1 MAREAKMGAAQ
12 PLYALQTTDIALE
25 SQRRRLA
32 EVEASLGESEAL
44 IQARAALRAAQEAVR
59 ATQARLR
66 ELELETKGLN
76 EKIAQVNQ
84 RLYSGTI
91 RNPKELK
98 SMEDDLHQWQR
109 LYNSLEDQSLEA
121 MLRLDEERAVLANRE
136 QALAEI
142 EGAWQQNQAALQKE
156 KSELLASLAQLE
168 RKRQQQVAAIP
179 PSHLATYERLR
190 QRLGHAVALLQGSAC
205 SGCGMTLPTGQVQQV
220 RMSQELTFCPNCQ
233 RILTVTL

>member
-1 MAREAKMGAAQ
+1 MGAAQ
-12 PLYALQTTDIALE
+12 PLYALQTTDIAIE

-44 IQARAALRAAQEAVR
+44 IQARAALRSAQEAVR
-59 ATQARLR
+59 KIQARLR

-84 RLYSGTI
+84 RLYSGTV
-91 RNPKELK
+91 RDPKELK
-98 SMEDDLHQWQR
+98 AMDDNLHQWQR
-109 LYNSLEDQSLEA
+109 LFSSLEDQSLEA
-121 MLRLDEERAVLANRE
+121 MLRLDEERAALASKE

-142 EGAWQQNQAALQKE
+142 ETAWQQSQAALQKE
-156 KSELLASLAQLE
+156 KAELLASLAQLE
-168 RKRQQQVAAIP
+168 NKRRQQVSAIP
-179 PSHLATYERLR
+179 PAHLTTYEHLR

-205 SGCGMTLPTGQVQQV
+205 SGCGMTLPTGLVQKV

>member
-1 MAREAKMGAAQ
+1 MGAAQ
-12 PLYALQTTDIALE
+12 PLYALQTTDIAIA

-59 ATQARLR
+59 KTQARLR

-76 EKIAQVNQ
+76 EKIAQVNR

-109 LYNSLEDQSLEA
+109 LYNTLEDQSLEI
-121 MLRLDEERAVLANRE
+121 MLRLDEERAALASKE

-142 EGAWQQNQAALQKE
+142 ETAWQQSQAALQKE
-156 KSELLASLAQLE
+156 KAELLASLAQLE
-168 RKRQQQVAAIP
+168 SKRQQQVSAIP

-190 QRLGHAVALLQGSAC
+190 QRLGLAVSLLQGSAC
-205 SGCGMTLPTGQVQQV
+205 SGCGMTLPTSQVQHV

-233 RILTVTL
+233 RILTAVL